1 MSLVW
6 AGFAAFAATSLFVG
20 VRLLVLAA
28 RTRERPELLIG
39 VAVLGIGPVG
49 FGLQTLAGATPGAA
63 LAEPLAA
70 AGAIAVAVG
79 LWAKLGF
86 NWLVYRRDSPA
97 ALAAMLT
104 LAGLIAA
111 HLVAQPLLGS
121 FLEATRDVGLA
132 AQRGAI
138 QSIAL
143 FWGAAEALAYWTQ
156 LRRRARLGLADPVLV
171 NRFLMW
177 AISAAAAGLGTALG
191 VAASLATGKGPLEL
205 PAVLVSS
212 SAHGLVAALGM
223 WLAFAPPSAYRMWLA
238 GARSA
243 A

>member
-1 MSLVW
+1 MLLVW
-6 AGFAAFAATSLFVG
+6 AGFAVFAAVSLLVG
-20 VRLLVLAA
+20 VRLLVLAS

-49 FGLQTLAGATPGAA
+49 FGLQTVAGALETSA
-63 LAEPLAA
+63 LAEALAA

-86 NWLVYRRDSPA
+86 NWLVYRRDSA
-97 ALAAMLT
+97 LALAATLT
-104 LAGLIAA
+104 LSAVVLA

-121 FLEATRDVGLA
+121 FLDAVRSVGLSA
-132 AQRGAI
+132 LRGGVQAT
-138 QSIAL
+138 AL
-143 FWGAAEALAYWTQ
+143 AWGAAEALGYWTQ
-156 LRRRARLGLADPVLV
+156 LRRRERLGLADPVLV

-177 AISAAAAGLGTALG
+177 AISAAAAGLGTGLG
-191 VAASLATGKGPLEL
+191 VAASFATGKGPLEL

-223 WLAFAPPSAYRMWLA
+223 WLAFAPPPAYRAWLSR
-238 GARSA
+238 ARSA